1 MKKIKKIQEKFWRP
15 KNISSKIGEQKK
27 ISRKKIGE
35 HKNFK
40 NFFFASS
47 KTTNWS
53 SPQAARESAGSET
66 KARAGGEQHRRRTER
81 AGRRAEGDI
90 GADY

>member
-1 MKKIKKIQEKFWRP
+1 MRQ
-15 KNISSKIGEQKK
+15 KNISSKKLEQKKIVDQKK
-27 ISRKKIGE
+27 ISRKKNWRAQKFQEI
-35 HKNFK
+35 
-40 NFFFASS
+40 FFASS